1 MLILGIETSCDET
14 AAAIVDENGTILA
27 HRVYSQMKEHTPHGG
42 VVPEIAA
49 RAHADILPGLVQ
61 HTCAEAHINA
71 ADLDAIAATCGPGL
85 IGGVMVG
92 MMMGKG
98 LAASLNKPFI
108 AINHLEAHVLTPR
121 LTHQIP
127 FPYLCLLI
135 SGGHTQMVLVR
146 DLGHYDIL
154 GESLDDAAGEA
165 FDKSA
170 KMMGLPYPGGLHV
183 EKEAAQC
190 EDPENARHRF
200 PLPRPLMGRKGC
212 DFSFSGLKTAV
223 RQTIAGHSPLSP
235 LDRIDLCFS
244 LQETIGDILS
254 DRLSHALPYAASVH
268 AKHFVLAGGVA
279 ANMFLRQCLASVA
292 EKGGMDLVAPPL
304 PLCTDNG
311 AMIAWAGAERFKSGF
326 ISNLNTAAR
335 PRWPLSEM
343 REVS

>member
-1 MLILGIETSCDET
+1 MIILGIETSCDET
-14 AAAIVDENGTILA
+14 AAAIVDGNGTILA

-61 HTCAEAHINA
+61 QTGADAHIHIT
-71 ADLDAIAATCGPGL
+71 DLDAVAATCGPGL

-170 KMMGLPYPGGLHV
+170 KMMGLPYPGGPHV
-183 EKEAAQC
+183 EKEASQC
-190 EDPENARHRF
+190 KDPETARHRF
-200 PLPRPLMGRKGC
+200 PLPRPLIGRKGC

-223 RQTIAGHSPLSP
+223 RQTIIDQGPLSP

-244 LQETIGDILS
+244 LQETIGDILA
-254 DRLSHALPYAASVH
+254 DRLSHALPYAVSVR

-279 ANMFLRQCLASVA
+279 ANTFLRTRLASVA
-292 EKGGMDLVAPPL
+292 AEGGMDLVAPPL
-304 PLCTDNG
+304 SLCTDNG
-311 AMIAWAGAERFKSGF
+311 AMIAWAGAERFKKGF

-343 REVS
+343 REGL